1 MTARRRMRH
10 GDARQ
15 GTEPPF
21 HYTASGLTDV
31 WLLNGFHVEE
41 TPEGPALRIEDAD
54 GLHDAIARSIVTAKR
69 PIGAAELRY
78 LRKLLCLSQANVARL
93 IGVSDQTIARWEKAE
108 TGIDPA
114 ADRLIRFVV
123 LEHLGEDVIVRQEL
137 LALAEQDEA
146 LHGGHRLQR
155 LRRTWRRAA

>member
-1 MTARRRMRH
+1 MTGRRSVRRV
-10 GDARQ
+10 GSVQ
-15 GTEPPF
+15 GTAPPF
-21 HYTASGLTDV
+21 QYTASGLTDV
-31 WLLNGFHVEE
+31 WLLNGFRVEE
-41 TPEGPALRIEDAD
+41 TPDGPALRIEDAD
-54 GLHDAIARSIVTAKR
+54 GLHNAIARSIVTAKR

-78 LRKLLCLSQANVARL
+78 LRKLLGLSQANVARL

-137 LALAEQDEA
+137 AALAEQDEA
-146 LHGGHRLQR
+146 LHGGHRL
-155 LRRTWRRAA
+155 RRQHHTWRRAA

>member
-1 MTARRRMRH
+1 MTGRRPTRS
-10 GDARQ
+10 AASPQ
-15 GTEPPF
+15 GAVQPF
-21 HYTASGLTDV
+21 HYTASGLADV
-31 WLLNGFHVEE
+31 WLVNGFHVED
-41 TPEGPALRIEDAD
+41 TPDGPALRIEDAD

-78 LRKLLCLSQANVARL
+78 LRKLLGLSQANVARL

-123 LEHLGEDVIVRQEL
+123 LEHLGEDVIVRREL
-137 LALAEQDEA
+137 TALAEQDEA

-155 LRRTWRRAA
+155 LRRAWRRAA

>member
-1 MTARRRMRH
+1 MTTGRQPRRTSSSGR
-10 GDARQ
+10 ALQ
-15 GTEPPF
+15 PF
-21 HYTASGLTDV
+21 HYTASGLSDV
-31 WLLNGFHVEE
+31 WLVNGFHIEQ
-41 TPEGPALRIEDAD
+41 TPDGPALSIEDAD

-78 LRKLLCLSQANVARL
+78 LRKLLGLSQANVARL

-108 TGIDPA
+108 TVIDPA

-137 LALAEQDEA
+137 AALAEQDEA

-155 LRRTWRRAA
+155 LRRAWRRAA